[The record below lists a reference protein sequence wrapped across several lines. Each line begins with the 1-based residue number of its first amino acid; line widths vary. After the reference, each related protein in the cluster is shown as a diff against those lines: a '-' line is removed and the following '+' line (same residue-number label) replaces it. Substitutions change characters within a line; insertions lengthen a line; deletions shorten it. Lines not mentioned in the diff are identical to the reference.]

1 MLSLETEFDHC
12 WTLFSVRFPELSK
25 PTMKVTKMTACW
37 GKCYYT
43 QNKITLAS
51 RLESCPQEF
60 AHHVIFH
67 ECCHLI
73 HPNHSRAFY
82 DLLQQFDPME
92 RAHGEQKQQRLA
104 RLQALVEGIVRLNG

>member
-12 WTLFSVRFPELSK
+12 WTLFSVRFPELPK
-25 PTMKVTKMTACW
+25 PTMAVTKMTVCW

-73 HPNHSRAFY
+73 YPNHSHAFY